1 MYAWSK
7 RKARQSAVPGMVVKQ
22 RELLFL
28 FPTGGGVCRSAFR
41 LSLRFGLFESL
52 LRFGGLLGASF
63 RTLFVLLVENLLSAE
78 QLQKSLIGAVALLP
92 HRATD
97 PCVSAV
103 AIAKPRTNGVK

>member
-28 FPTGGGVCRSAFR
+28 FPPVGGVCRSALR

-63 RTLFVLLVENLLSAE
+63 RTLFYLLVENLLAAE
-78 QLQKSLIGAVALLP
+78 QLQKSLIGAVALVTHL
-92 HRATD
+92 AADT
-97 PCVSAV
+97 CIS
-103 AIAKPRTNGVK
+103 